1 MNKRKNARRHE
12 GLPALRV
19 KKSERQDEEMYFIST
34 RGGEKVTGAQAI
46 VKGLADNGGLYV
58 PESFPKITTEE
69 LESMAEMSYPERAA
83 FVLGKYLAEE
93 LGADYLKEICEK
105 AYSTFEGND
114 PVPLVKV
121 DGETG
126 LYVLELFHGPTCA
139 FKDMALTV
147 LPYLLKKSCEVTG
160 IDDEIL
166 ILAATSG
173 DTGKAALEGF
183 RDVKGTKVAV
193 FYPDEGV
200 AKMQRLQMTV
210 QGGNNV
216 FVASV
221 EGNFDDCQRAVKRLF
236 ASKEFNAEL
245 AKKKTRLSSANSINF
260 GRLAPQIAYYFSAYL
275 DLLTSRQIEMGDKI
289 DFVVPTGNF
298 GDILAGW
305 YAKQMGLP
313 VRKLV
318 CASNRNKVL
327 AEFFKKGVYDVKR
340 NFFRTMSPSMDIL
353 VSSNLERLLFEIS
366 GRNAELTA
374 KRMQELQDNK
384 EYSITAQEKA
394 ILDEEFFGGF
404 ASEDGTVEAM
414 YEIFDEYGYAMDT
427 HTGVALAVYMQWKD
441 AREKMDEKDKT
452 PVVVLSTAN
461 PYKFPQDVLYALSGN
476 DVKDSFKGIKRLHLL
491 TAMKPPKS
499 LMELRYRTP
508 RFKTKVKNDLDD
520 MAALILE
527 FADGKIVPEPQG
539 K

>member
-1 MNKRKNARRHE
+1 MH
-12 GLPALRV
+12 
-19 KKSERQDEEMYFIST
+19 FIST

-46 VKGLADNGGLYV
+46 VQGLAKNGGLYV
-58 PESFPKITTEE
+58 PEKFPQITEAE
-69 LESMAEMSYPERAA
+69 FESMKDMSYPERAA
-83 FVLGKYLAEE
+83 FILGKYLADE
-93 LGADYLKEICEK
+93 LGADYLLESCEK
-105 AYSTFEGND
+105 AYSSFEGDD

-121 DGETG
+121 DGESG

-160 IDDEIL
+160 VKDEIL

-183 RDVKGTKVAV
+183 RDVPGTKVAV
-193 FYPDEGV
+193 FFPDEGV

-210 QGGNNV
+210 QDGNNV
-216 FVASV
+216 CVASV
-221 EGNFDDCQRAVKRLF
+221 EGNFDDCQRAVKNLF
-236 ASKEFNAEL
+236 ASKEFNEKLAE
-245 AKKKTRLSSANSINF
+245 KGVRLSSANSINF

-275 DLLTSRQIEMGDKI
+275 DLLTSRQIQMGDKI

-327 AEFFKKGVYDVKR
+327 ADFFKKGVYDVKR
-340 NFFRTMSPSMDIL
+340 DFHRTMSPSMDIL
-353 VSSNLERLLFEIS
+353 VSSNLERLLFEVS
-366 GRNAELTA
+366 GRNAKLTA
-374 KRMQELQDNK
+374 QRMKDLAEKQ
-384 EYSITAQEKA
+384 EYSITAEEKA
-394 ILDEEFFGGF
+394 KIDADFNGGF
-404 ASEDGTVEAM
+404 AKEDDTIEAM
-414 YEIFDEYGYAMDT
+414 YEIFDEFGYAMDT
-427 HTGVALAVYMQWKD
+427 HTGVALSVYMD
-441 AREKMDEKDKT
+441 YREKCLKVDEKDKT
-452 PVVVLSTAN
+452 PCIVLSTAN

-508 RFKTKVKNDLDD
+508 RFKTKVKNDLAEMSD
-520 MAALILE
+520 LILR
-527 FADGKIVPEPQG
+527 FAEGEIVPVPVD
-539 K
+539 KKR

>member
-1 MNKRKNARRHE
+1 
-12 GLPALRV
+12 
-19 KKSERQDEEMYFIST
+19 MYFIST

-46 VKGLADNGGLYV
+46 VQGLASNGGLFV
-58 PESFPKITTEE
+58 PETFPTVSKDE
-69 LESMAEMSYPERAA
+69 LEQMMEMSYPERAA
-83 FVLGKYLAEE
+83 FILGKYLAEE
-93 LGADYLKEICEK
+93 LGADFLKETCEK
-105 AYSTFEGND
+105 AYSSFQGND
-114 PVPLVKV
+114 PVPLVKI
-121 DGETG
+121 DGEMF
-126 LYVLELFHGPTCA
+126 VLELFHGPTCA

-160 IDDEIL
+160 INDDIL
-166 ILAATSG
+166 ILTATSG

-183 RDVKGTKVAV
+183 KDVPGTKVSV

-200 AKMQRLQMTV
+200 AKMQRLQMSV
-210 QGGNNV
+210 QDGNNV
-216 FVASV
+216 LVSAV
-221 EGNFDDCQRAVKRLF
+221 RGNFDDCQRAVKNLF
-236 ASKEFNAEL
+236 ASKEFNEEL
-245 AKKKTRLSSANSINF
+245 AKKHVRLSSANSINF

-275 DLLTSRQIEMGDKI
+275 DLLTSNQIDMGDEI

-313 VRKLV
+313 VRRLV

-327 AEFFKKGVYDVKR
+327 ADFFEKGVYDVKR

-366 GRNAELTA
+366 GRNAELTRE
-374 KRMQELQDNK
+374 RMQQLAEKK
-384 EYSITAQEKA
+384 EYHITTKEKN
-394 ILDEEFFGGF
+394 ILDKEFFGGF
-404 ASEDGTVEAM
+404 ASEDDTVEAM

-427 HTGVALAVYMQWKD
+427 HTGVALAVYAKYKQ
-441 AREKMDEKDKT
+441 AIETDEKKDRT
-452 PVVVLSTAN
+452 PIVVLSTAN

-499 LMELRYRTP
+499 LMEIRYRP
-508 RFKTKVKNDLDD
+508 LRFKTVLDNDLGK
-520 MAALILE
+520 MSAAIMK
-527 FADGKIVPEPQG
+527 FVDGEIVPVPD
-539 K
+539 KK

>member
-1 MNKRKNARRHE
+1 
-12 GLPALRV
+12 
-19 KKSERQDEEMYFIST
+19 MYFIST

-46 VKGLADNGGLYV
+46 VQGLAKNGGLFV
-58 PESFPKITTEE
+58 PEKFPAISKEE
-69 LESMAEMSYPERAA
+69 IEAMAEMNYPERTA
-83 FVLGKYLAEE
+83 FVLGKYLADD

-105 AYSTFEGND
+105 AYSSFDSED

-121 DGETG
+121 DGESG

-160 IDDEIL
+160 VKEDIL

-183 RDVKGTKVAV
+183 RDVEGMKVAV
-193 FYPDEGV
+193 FFPDEGV

-210 QGGNNV
+210 QDGNNV
-216 FVASV
+216 TVAAV
-221 EGNFDDCQRAVKRLF
+221 EGNFDDCQTGVKRLF
-236 ASKEFNAEL
+236 ASEEFHAEL
-245 AKKKTRLSSANSINF
+245 LKRGVRLSSANSINF
-260 GRLAPQIAYYFSAYL
+260 GRLAPQIAYYFSAYV
-275 DLLTSRQIEMGDKI
+275 DLLTSGQIQMGDKI

-313 VRKLV
+313 VRRLV

-327 AEFFKKGVYDVKR
+327 ADFFKKGVYDVKR
-340 NFFRTMSPSMDIL
+340 DFHRTMSPSMDIL
-353 VSSNLERLLFEIS
+353 VSSNLERLLFEVS

-374 KRMQELQDNK
+374 QRMKDLFEKK
-384 EYSITAQEKA
+384 EYSITQAEKA
-394 ILDEEFFGGF
+394 KIDADFFGGF
-404 ASEDGTVEAM
+404 AREDDTVDAM
-414 YEIFDEYGYAMDT
+414 YEIFDEFGYAMDT
-427 HTGVALAVYMQWKD
+427 HTGVALAVYMQY
-441 AREKMDEKDKT
+441 REECLKVDEKDKT
-452 PVVVLSTAN
+452 PIIVLSTAN

-508 RFKTKVKNDLDD
+508 RFKTKVKKDLAS
-520 MAALILE
+520 MADVVLRL
-527 FADGKIVPEPQG
+527 ADGEIVPVPAD
-539 K
+539 KKR

>member
-1 MNKRKNARRHE
+1 
-12 GLPALRV
+12 
-19 KKSERQDEEMYFIST
+19 MYFIST

-46 VKGLADNGGLYV
+46 VQGLAKNGGLYV
-58 PESFPKITTEE
+58 PESFPQVSREE
-69 LESMAEMSYPERAA
+69 IEAMAEMSYPERAA
-83 FVLGKYLAEE
+83 FVLGKYLGDE
-93 LGADYLKEICEK
+93 LGADYLKASCEK
-105 AYSTFEGND
+105 AYSTFTGND
-114 PVPLVKV
+114 PVPLVKI
-121 DGETG
+121 DGESG
-126 LYVLELFHGPTCA
+126 LYVMELFHGPTCA

-160 IDDEIL
+160 VTDEIL

-183 RDVKGTKVAV
+183 RDVPGTKVAV

-200 AKMQRLQMTV
+200 AKMQRLQMCI
-210 QGGNNV
+210 QDGNNV
-216 FVASV
+216 CVSAV
-221 EGNFDDCQRAVKRLF
+221 KGNFDDCQRAVKRLF
-236 ASKEFNAEL
+236 ASEEFNATL
-245 AKKKTRLSSANSINF
+245 AKKGVRLSSANSINF
-260 GRLAPQIAYYFSAYL
+260 GRLAPQIAYYFSAYV
-275 DLLTSRQIEMGDKI
+275 DLLTSGQIEMGDTI

-327 AEFFKKGVYDVKR
+327 ADFFAKGVYDVKR

-374 KRMQELQDNK
+374 QRMQELAEKK
-384 EYSITAQEKA
+384 EYSITAAEKEV
-394 ILDEEFFGGF
+394 LDKEFYGGF

-414 YEIFDEYGYAMDT
+414 YEIFEEYGYAMDT
-427 HTGVALAVYMQWKD
+427 HTGVALAVYMEYKE
-441 AREKMDEKDKT
+441 AREKIDEKDKT
-452 PVVVLSTAN
+452 PVIVLSTAN

-476 DVKDSFKGIKRLHLL
+476 DVKDSFKGIKRLNLL

-499 LMELRYRTP
+499 LLDLRYRP
-508 RFKTKVKNDLDD
+508 LRFKTVVANDLKK
-520 MAALILE
+520 MSELILR
-527 FADGKIVPEPQG
+527 FADGEIVPVPDKE
-539 K
+539 

>member
-1 MNKRKNARRHE
+1 M
-12 GLPALRV
+12 
-19 KKSERQDEEMYFIST
+19 
-34 RGGEKVTGAQAI
+34 TGAQAI

-58 PESFPKITTEE
+58 PEKFPKVTKQEME
-69 LESMAEMSYPERAA
+69 KMAEMGYAERAA
-83 FVLGKYLAEE
+83 FVLGKYLADD
-93 LGADYLKEICEK
+93 LGADFLKETCEK
-105 AYSTFEGND
+105 AYANFEGKD
-114 PVPLVKV
+114 PVPLVKI
-121 DGETG
+121 DGT

-147 LPYLLKKSCEVTG
+147 LPYLMKKSLEVTG
-160 IDDEIL
+160 IKDEVL

-183 RDVKGTKVAV
+183 RDVAGTKVAV

-200 AKMQRLQMTV
+200 AKMQRLQMCT
-210 QGGNNV
+210 QEGNNV
-216 FVASV
+216 FVAAV
-221 EGNFDDCQRAVKRLF
+221 EGNFDDCQRAVKNLF
-236 ASKEFNAEL
+236 ASEEFNGEL
-245 AKKKTRLSSANSINF
+245 AKKGVRLSSANSINF

-275 DLLTSRQIEMGDKI
+275 DLLTSGQIEEGEGV

-305 YAKQMGLP
+305 YAKNMGLP

-327 AEFFKKGVYDVKR
+327 ADFFKKGVYDVKR
-340 NFFRTMSPSMDIL
+340 DFYRTMSPSMDIL

-366 GRNAELTA
+366 GRNAKLTA
-374 KRMQELQDNK
+374 ERMEKLVKDK
-384 EYSITAQEKA
+384 EYSITEKEKKA
-394 ILDEEFFGGF
+394 LGEQFFGGF
-404 ASEDGTVEAM
+404 ASEDDTVEAM

-427 HTGVALAVYMQWKD
+427 HTGVALSVAMEYKE
-441 AREKMDEKDKT
+441 RLEKENEKDNT
-452 PVVVLSTAN
+452 PIVVLSTAN

-499 LMELRYRTP
+499 LTELRYKSP
-508 RFKTKVKNDLDD
+508 RFKTKVKNNLPD
-520 MAALILE
+520 MAALILR
-527 FADGKIVPEPQG
+527 FAGGELSE
-539 K
+539 

>member
-1 MNKRKNARRHE
+1 MK
-12 GLPALRV
+12 
-19 KKSERQDEEMYFIST
+19 FIST

-46 VKGLADNGGLYV
+46 VQGLAKNGGLFV
-58 PESFPKITTEE
+58 PEKFPKITGEE
-69 LESMAEMSYPERAA
+69 MDAMAEMTYPQRAA
-83 FVLGKYLAEE
+83 FVLGKYLADDLGEE
-93 LGADYLKEICEK
+93 YLLESCEK
-105 AYSTFEGND
+105 AYSTFTGND
-114 PVPLVKV
+114 PAPLVKI
-121 DGETG
+121 DKG
-126 LYVLELFHGPTCA
+126 LYILELFHGPTCA

-183 RDVKGTKVAV
+183 RDVAGTKVAV

-200 AKMQRLQMTV
+200 AKMQRLQMCI
-210 QGGNNV
+210 QDGNNV
-216 FVASV
+216 FVAAV
-221 EGNFDDCQRAVKRLF
+221 KGNFDDCQRAVKKLF
-236 ASKEFNAEL
+236 ASEEFNAKL
-245 AKKKTRLSSANSINF
+245 AKKKMRLSSANSINF

-275 DLLTSRQIEMGDKI
+275 DMTTSGKIEMGDEV

-327 AEFFKKGVYDVKR
+327 ADFFEKGVYDVKR

-366 GRNAELTA
+366 GRNANLTA
-374 KRMQELQDNK
+374 QRMQQLAEKK
-384 EYSITAQEKA
+384 EYSITEAEKA
-394 ILDEEFFGGF
+394 TLDKEFFGGF
-404 ASEDGTVEAM
+404 ASEDDTIEAM
-414 YEIFDEYGYAMDT
+414 YETFEEYGYAMDT
-427 HTGVALAVYMQWKD
+427 HTGVALAVHAQYRKSLEKD
-441 AREKMDEKDKT
+441 DEKEDT
-452 PVVVLSTAN
+452 VPSVVLSTAN

-476 DVKDSFKGIKRLHLL
+476 DVKDSFKGIKRLNLL

-499 LMELRYRTP
+499 LLDLRYRP
-508 RFKTKVKNDLDD
+508 LRFKTVVENDLDT
-520 MAALILE
+520 MAAEILN
-527 FADGKIVPEPQG
+527 FADGNIVPVPDAE
-539 K
+539 

>member
-1 MNKRKNARRHE
+1 
-12 GLPALRV
+12 
-19 KKSERQDEEMYFIST
+19 MYFIST

-46 VKGLADNGGLYV
+46 VQGLAKNGGLYV
-58 PESFPKITTEE
+58 PETFPKVSKEE

-93 LGADYLKEICEK
+93 LGADYLKEVCEK
-105 AYSTFEGND
+105 AYSSFEGDD
-114 PVPLVKV
+114 PVPLVKI
-121 DGETG
+121 DGEEG

-160 IDDEIL
+160 VNDDIL

-183 RDVKGTKVAV
+183 RDVSGTKVAV

-200 AKMQRLQMTV
+200 AKMQRLQMCV
-210 QGGNNV
+210 QDGNNV
-216 FVASV
+216 CVSAV
-221 EGNFDDCQRAVKRLF
+221 KGNFDDCQRAVKRLF
-236 ASKEFNAEL
+236 ASEEFNAKL
-245 AKKKTRLSSANSINF
+245 AQKGVRLSSANSINF
-260 GRLAPQIAYYFSAYL
+260 GRLAPQIAYYFSSYV
-275 DLLTSRQIEMGDKI
+275 DLMTSNQIEIGDEI

-313 VRKLV
+313 VRRLV

-327 AEFFKKGVYDVKR
+327 ADFFKDGVYDVKR
-340 NFFRTMSPSMDIL
+340 NFHRTMSPSMDIL

-366 GRNAELTA
+366 GRDAELTA
-374 KRMQELQDNK
+374 KRMQELAEQK
-384 EYSITAQEKA
+384 EYSITAKEKA
-394 ILDEEFFGGF
+394 ILDKEFFGGF
-404 ASEDGTVEAM
+404 AFEDDTVEAM
-414 YEIFDEYGYAMDT
+414 YAVFDEYGYAMDT
-427 HTGVALAVYMQWKD
+427 HTGVALSVYMKY
-441 AREKMDEKDKT
+441 REECRKADEKDNT
-452 PVVVLSTAN
+452 PAVVLSTAN

-476 DVKDSFKGIKRLHLL
+476 DVKDSFKGIKRLNLL

-499 LMELRYRTP
+499 LLDLRYRP
-508 RFKTKVKNDLDD
+508 LRFKTVVANDLGK
-520 MAALILE
+520 MSELILR
-527 FADGKIVPEPQG
+527 FADGEIVPVPD
-539 K
+539 KD

>member
-1 MNKRKNARRHE
+1 
-12 GLPALRV
+12 
-19 KKSERQDEEMYFIST
+19 MYFIST

-46 VKGLADNGGLYV
+46 VQGLAKNGGLYV
-58 PESFPKITTEE
+58 PEVFPTVSQEE
-69 LESMAEMSYPERAA
+69 LQVMAEMNYAERAA
-83 FVLGKYLAEE
+83 FILGKYLADE
-93 LGADYLKEICEK
+93 LGAEYLKESCEK
-105 AYSTFEGND
+105 AYANFEGDD

-139 FKDMALTV
+139 FKDMALQL
-147 LPYLLKKSCEVTG
+147 LPYLLKKSCEITG
-160 IDDEIL
+160 VKDEIL

-183 RDVKGTKVAV
+183 RDVPGTKVAV

-200 AKMQRLQMTV
+200 AKMQRLQMCI
-210 QGGNNV
+210 QDGNNV
-216 FVASV
+216 FVSAV
-221 EGNFDDCQRAVKRLF
+221 KGNFDDCQRAVKKLF
-236 ASKEFNAEL
+236 ASEEFNAEL
-245 AKKKTRLSSANSINF
+245 KKKGVRLSSANSINF

-275 DLLTSRQIEMGDKI
+275 DLLTSNQIEMGDLV

-313 VRKLV
+313 IRKLV

-327 AEFFKKGVYDVKR
+327 ADFFSKGVYDVKR
-340 NFFRTMSPSMDIL
+340 NFCRTMSPSMDIL

-374 KRMQELQDNK
+374 QRMLALATEK
-384 EYSITAQEKA
+384 EYSITAEEKA
-394 ILDEEFFGGF
+394 ILDKEFYAGF
-404 ASEDGTVEAM
+404 ATEDGTVNAM

-427 HTGVALAVYMQWKD
+427 HTGVALAVYMQYD
-441 AREKMDEKDKT
+441 TARMKIDEKDTT

-476 DVKDSFKGIKRLHLL
+476 DVKDSFKGIKRLNLL

-499 LMELRYRTP
+499 LLALRYRP
-508 RFKTKVKNDLDD
+508 LRFKTVVANDLAKMSD
-520 MAALILE
+520 LILR
-527 FADGKIVPEPQG
+527 FADGEIVPVPDKE
-539 K
+539 

>member
-1 MNKRKNARRHE
+1 
-12 GLPALRV
+12 
-19 KKSERQDEEMYFIST
+19 MYFIST

-46 VKGLADNGGLYV
+46 VQGLAKNGGLYV
-58 PESFPKITTEE
+58 PETFPAVSREE
-69 LESMAEMSYPERAA
+69 IENMLEMSYPERAA
-83 FVLGKYLAEE
+83 FVLGKYLADE
-93 LGADYLKEICEK
+93 LGADFLREICEK
-105 AYSTFEGND
+105 AYSSFEGSD
-114 PVPLVKV
+114 PVPLVKI
-121 DGETG
+121 DGD
-126 LYVLELFHGPTCA
+126 LYILELFHGPTCA
-139 FKDMALTV
+139 FMDMALTV

-183 RDVKGTKVAV
+183 RDVAGTKVAV

-200 AKMQRLQMTV
+200 AKMQKLQMCI
-210 QGGNNV
+210 QDGQNV
-216 FVASV
+216 FVSAV
-221 EGNFDDCQRAVKRLF
+221 RGNFDDCQRAVKRLF
-236 ASKEFNAEL
+236 ASEEFNAKL
-245 AKKKTRLSSANSINF
+245 AEKKTRLSSANSINF
-260 GRLAPQIAYYFSAYL
+260 GRLAPQIAYYFSAYV
-275 DLLTSRQIEMGDKI
+275 DLLSANKIQMGDEI

-327 AEFFKKGVYDVKR
+327 ADFFKKGVYDVKR

-366 GRNAELTA
+366 GRNAEITA
-374 KRMQELQDNK
+374 QRMQDLAEKK
-384 EYSITAQEKA
+384 EYSITAKEKEV
-394 ILDEEFFGGF
+394 LDKEFFGGF
-404 ASEDGTVEAM
+404 ASEDDTVEAM
-414 YEIFDEYGYAMDT
+414 YGVFDEYGYAMDT
-427 HTGVALAVYMQWKD
+427 HTGVALAVY
-441 AREKMDEKDKT
+441 DEYKQLIDTEEHPDST
-452 PVVVLSTAN
+452 PIIVLSTAN

-476 DVKDSFKGIKRLHLL
+476 DVKDSFKGIKRLNLL

-499 LMELRYRTP
+499 LLELRYRP
-508 RFKTKVKNDLDD
+508 LRFKTVVDNNLDK
-520 MAALILE
+520 MSELILR
-527 FADGKIVPEPQG
+527 FADGEIVPVPDE

>member
-1 MNKRKNARRHE
+1 
-12 GLPALRV
+12 
-19 KKSERQDEEMYFIST
+19 MYFIST
-34 RGGEKVTGAQAI
+34 RGGERVTGAQAI
-46 VKGLADNGGLYV
+46 VQGLAKNGGLYV
-58 PESFPKITTEE
+58 PESFPRVSEE
-69 LESMAEMSYPERAA
+69 EMEQMAEMSYPERAA

-93 LGADYLKEICEK
+93 LGADYLKEVCEK
-105 AYSTFEGND
+105 AYSSFEGKD
-114 PVPLVKV
+114 PVPLVKI
-121 DGETG
+121 DGE

-160 IDDEIL
+160 VKDEIL

-183 RDVKGTKVAV
+183 RDVPGTKVAV

-200 AKMQRLQMTV
+200 AKMQRLQMCI
-210 QGGNNV
+210 QDGNNV
-216 FVASV
+216 HVAAV
-221 EGNFDDCQRAVKRLF
+221 KGNFDDCQRAVKKLF
-236 ASKEFNAEL
+236 ASEEFNAKL
-245 AKKKTRLSSANSINF
+245 AEKKIRLSSANSINF

-275 DLLTSRQIEMGDKI
+275 DLLTSGQIEKGDKI

-327 AEFFKKGVYDVKR
+327 ADFFKDGKYDVKR
-340 NFFRTMSPSMDIL
+340 SFHRTMSPSMDIL

-366 GRNAELTA
+366 GRDAKMTA
-374 KRMQELQDNK
+374 DRMQALAERK
-384 EYSITAQEKA
+384 EYSISTKEKQ

-404 ASEDGTVEAM
+404 ASEDDTIEAM

-427 HTGVALAVYMQWKD
+427 HTGVALAVYMQYKQSIETE
-441 AREKMDEKDKT
+441 EKKDKT
-452 PVVVLSTAN
+452 PIVVLSTAN

-476 DVKDSFKGIKRLHLL
+476 DVKDSFKGIKRLNLL

-499 LMELRYRTP
+499 LLDLRYRP
-508 RFKTKVKNDLDD
+508 LRFKTVVPNDLAKMQDEV
-520 MAALILE
+520 LR
-527 FADGKIVPEPQG
+527 FADGVVAPVPD
-539 K
+539 KK

>member
-1 MNKRKNARRHE
+1 
-12 GLPALRV
+12 
-19 KKSERQDEEMYFIST
+19 MYFIST

-46 VKGLADNGGLYV
+46 VQGLAKNGGLYV
-58 PESFPKITTEE
+58 PEKFPKITVEE

-105 AYSTFEGND
+105 AYSSFTSND

-121 DGETG
+121 DGESG

-183 RDVKGTKVAV
+183 RDVPGTKVAV

-210 QGGNNV
+210 QDGNNV
-216 FVASV
+216 FVAAV

-236 ASKEFNAEL
+236 ASEEFNAKL

-275 DLLTSRQIEMGDKI
+275 DLITSRQIEMGDKI

-374 KRMQELQDNK
+374 KRMQELSDNK
-384 EYSITAQEKA
+384 EYSITAKEKA

-427 HTGVALAVYMQWKD
+427 HTGVALAVYMQWKE
-441 AREKMDEKDKT
+441 AREKIDEKDKT

-527 FADGKIVPEPQG
+527 FADGKIVPIPTEKQR
-539 K
+539 